1 MGERGRVRMTSI
13 EIIYSLAAPL
23 TAEQSARIGELTGQ
37 YGVERIRVDE
47 EQQTIRIRYDASRL
61 KETEVIQR
69 VRESGIPAE
78 KRLRVEA
85 VVT

>member
-1 MGERGRVRMTSI
+1 MTFVQ
-13 EIIYSLAAPL
+13 IIYSLAAPL

-37 YGVERIRVDE
+37 YGVEKILVDE
-47 EQQTIRIRYDASRL
+47 EKQTIRIRYDASRL
-61 KETEVIQR
+61 KESEVIQR
-69 VRESGIPAE
+69 VRESGIPAA